1 MPVPVHDLPRPQ
13 SRVLAWAFWPLMI
26 LGPGLGLVMVG
37 FESRSDLGSGLEVS
51 EITELIL
58 DLDSQEAGISG

>member
-1 MPVPVHDLPRPQ
+1 M
-13 SRVLAWAFWPLMI
+13 M

-37 FESRSDLGSGLEVS
+37 FESRSDLGLGLEVS